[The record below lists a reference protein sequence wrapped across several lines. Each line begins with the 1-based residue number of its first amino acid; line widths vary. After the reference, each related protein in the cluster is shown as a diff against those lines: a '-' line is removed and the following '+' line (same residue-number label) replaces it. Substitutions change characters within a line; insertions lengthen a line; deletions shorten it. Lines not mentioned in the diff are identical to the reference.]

1 MIKFVTT
8 HWKLLLIGGLLALA
22 VVQYEASQQSGR
34 AKEKAFEAKIA
45 ELNLT
50 RAVAATKAEVMAAM
64 TAREKETAK
73 KVTDAGG
80 RVSSRTA
87 AEISIKDSVQAAPVY
102 APGASAEVKKAEINW
117 TDPYGRFHLNLPSGL
132 FTRNQRFTFSS
143 TIYVGPD
150 GKTRFA
156 NTEFREFSPT
166 TGEEIPTTGA
176 NMKVTLQTILEKE
189 PGKGPWHP
197 RLAALVAPGPALG
210 VGGQLNPWRGLT
222 LTGGAI
228 YGKAHNIEGVAG
240 LGWRLRL
247 PFLDSTLGL
256 SGLGA
261 YGKSGF
267 RIVPALTVELSR

>member
-1 MIKFVTT
+1 MKFALK
-8 HWKLLLIGGLLALA
+8 HWKGLLIGGLAALA
-22 VVQYEASQQSGR
+22 VIQYEASQKSER
-34 AKEKAFEAKIA
+34 VKEKAFEAAIA
-45 ELNLT
+45 ELKLVKAVAST
-50 RAVAATKAEVMAAM
+50 RAEVLASMSSK
-64 TAREKETAK
+64 EKEVTK

-156 NTEFREFSPT
+156 NSEFREFSPT
-166 TGEEIPTTGA
+166 SGEEIPTTGA

-210 VGGQLNPWRGLT
+210 IGGQLNPWKGLT

-228 YGKAHNIEGVAG
+228 YGKARSLEGVAG

-247 PFLDSTLGL
+247 PFLESTLGL

-261 YGKSGF
+261 YGSSGF
-267 RIVPALTVELSR
+267 RIIPALTIELSR